1 MAVEGKS
8 RGCRSLLLTARALF
22 AGAVFDILAF
32 IALLT
37 TALFMS
43 FKVCPLLPLPSSHLQ
58 APNKLALASPSRL
71 NTVRR
76 TPKLLGPP
84 LKR

>member
-1 MAVEGKS
+1 MVGEGKS
-8 RGCRSLLLTARALF
+8 RGGRSLLLTARALF

-43 FKVCPLLPLPSSHLQ
+43 FKVLPLPPLPHHTFKPL
-58 APNKLALASPSRL
+58 PTGLAISFPLPTFPIARRNCWARKRL
-71 NTVRR
+71 
-76 TPKLLGPP
+76 
-84 LKR
+84 